1 MKYSA
6 VTDVGKIR
14 SSNQDTVF
22 ASDEPVGALPNLFV
36 VADGMGGHKA
46 GDFASQYTVR
56 CVSSYAQETDEE
68 SACRILQGGM
78 QRANRELNTM
88 ARSEPDKQGMGTT
101 MVAAVID
108 RHEMYVANV
117 GDSRLYLL
125 RGGLLIQITEDHSF
139 VQEMFSKGQISKEE
153 ARVHP
158 QKNLITRAIGTMDDL
173 KVDFFH
179 VELEEDDGILLCSD
193 GLTNMLEDERIGELL
208 LQEGGAEGKA
218 RLLIDEALKAGGSDN
233 ISVIYVTPFRQG

>member
-56 CVSSYAQETDEE
+56 CVSSYARETDEE

-139 VQEMFSKGQISKEE
+139 VQEMVADGQLTKEE

-158 QKNLITRAIGTMDDL
+158 RKNVITRAIGAMDDL
-173 KVDFFH
+173 RVDFFH
-179 VELEEDDGILLCSD
+179 VELEDGDGILLCSD
-193 GLTNMLEDERIGELL
+193 GLTNMLEDLRIGQI
-208 LQEGGAEGKA
+208 LQAAGTVEERTRALVGAANDAGGA
-218 RLLIDEALKAGGSDN
+218 DN
-233 ISVIYVTPFRQG
+233 ISVVYVVPFQ